1 MRKPNAPTAP
11 RGLCSQ
17 ALRVWKHVVTT
28 YDLEPHDLENL
39 ARACVA
45 LTVSIRAEEALLR
58 EGVTVENRF
67 GERRPHPAD
76 EVARLN
82 RAQYEKLL
90 RAMNLEP
97 LPTPARS
104 R

>member
-1 MRKPNAPTAP
+1 MKLKPPKSPTAP
-11 RGLCSQ
+11 RGLCSE
-17 ALRVWKHVVTT
+17 ALRVWKHVTLT
-28 YDLEPHDLENL
+28 YDLEAHDVENL
-39 ARACVA
+39 ARAVVA
-45 LTVSIRAEEALLR
+45 LRVAIKAEAVVLR

-82 RAQYEKLL
+82 RAQYEKLI

-97 LPTPARS
+97 APRS